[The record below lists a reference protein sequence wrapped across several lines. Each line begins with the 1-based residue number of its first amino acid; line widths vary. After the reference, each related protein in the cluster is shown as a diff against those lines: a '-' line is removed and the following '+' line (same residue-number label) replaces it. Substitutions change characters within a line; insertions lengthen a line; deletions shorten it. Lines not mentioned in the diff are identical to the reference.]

1 VRDAKRPRLTFKT
14 KPEHTTWAEIL
25 AMWLEGE
32 QIEHYDGG
40 FLFDHFYPIYGE
52 KDGPCFEGWTAL
64 SYLAGRTTRLRLGL
78 MVSGNPYRHPAVL
91 ANMAAT
97 FDHFSGGRLD
107 LGIGAGWYDDEAEA
121 YGMPLLPIGKRL
133 KQLEEACEVLTGL
146 LQNET
151 TTFAGQ
157 HYQLKNARCEPKP
170 LQKPRPP
177 LVMGGVG
184 EKKMLRIV
192 ARFAD
197 DWNYP
202 GGSIED
208 FARKIEV
215 LHAHCSDVGRNPDSI
230 TVSCHLFVTPDAG
243 ETADQ
248 AAAYA
253 AAGAE
258 HLCMYFT
265 DCSNPDVLGKTA
277 DAVVAA
283 LN

>member
-1 VRDAKRPRLTFKT
+1 VNDSKKRRITFKT
-14 KPEHTTWAEIL
+14 KPEHTSWKEIL
-25 AMWLEGE
+25 DMWLEGE
-32 QIEHYDGG
+32 RIEHYDGG

-64 SYLAGRTTRLRLGL
+64 SYLAGRTERLRLGL
-78 MVSGNPYRHPAVL
+78 MVSGNPYRNPALL

-97 FDHFSGGRLD
+97 FDHFSDGRLD
-107 LGIGAGWYDDEAEA
+107 LGIGAGWYDDEADA

-133 KQLEEACEVLTGL
+133 KQLEEACEIITGL
-146 LQNET
+146 MQNPT
-151 TTFAGQ
+151 TTFEGE
-157 HYQLKNARCEPKP
+157 HYQVKDARCEPKP
-170 LQKPRPP
+170 LQKPYPP
-177 LVMGGVG
+177 IVMGGVG

-202 GGSIED
+202 GGTTED
-208 FARKIEV
+208 FARKIEI
-215 LHAHCSDVGRNPDSI
+215 LKAHCDDVGRNPDDI
-230 TVSCHLFVTPDAG
+230 TFSCHLFVTPDAN

-253 AAGAE
+253 EAGAE
-258 HLCMYFT
+258 HLSLYYM

-283 LN
+283 LP

>member
-1 VRDAKRPRLTFKT
+1 VSTAERPRLTFKT

-52 KDGPCFEGWTAL
+52 KDGPCLEGWTAL
-64 SYLAGRTTRLRLGL
+64 SYLAGRTERLRLGL

-157 HYQLKNARCEPKP
+157 YYQLKNARCEPKP

-215 LHAHCSDVGRNPDSI
+215 LHAHCSDVGRDPDSI

-265 DCSNPDVLGKTA
+265 DCSNPDALGKTA

-283 LN
+283 LD